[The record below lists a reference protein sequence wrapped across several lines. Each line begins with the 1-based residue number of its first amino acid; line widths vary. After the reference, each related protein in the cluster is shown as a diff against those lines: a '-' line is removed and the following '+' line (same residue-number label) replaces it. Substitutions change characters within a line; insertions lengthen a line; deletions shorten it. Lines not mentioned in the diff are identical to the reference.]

1 LAVKIRLKKM
11 GSKKRPFFRF
21 VAADVRSPRDG
32 RFIEVLGYYNPMT
45 DPPDVKLD
53 DDKIFKWL
61 DAGAEPTESVA
72 QLLRKA
78 GLLERW
84 QLLKQGVKISE
95 LDAVIEERRAKQPSP
110 KPPEEK
116 MTEKKAASEEKKEE
130 PEAAA
135 APPKAEEKKE
145 PAEEAPPK
153 AEEKKEPAEEA
164 PPKAEEKKEPAEEA
178 PPKAEEKKEPAEE
191 APPKAEEKEKP
202 E

>member
-11 GSKKRPFFRF
+11 GSKKKPFFRF

-45 DPPDVKLD
+45 EPPDIKLD

-72 QLLRKA
+72 QLLRRA

-95 LDAVIEERRAKQPSP
+95 LDAVIEERRTKQPSP
-110 KPPEEK
+110 LPPEEK
-116 MTEKKAASEEKKEE
+116 RAAKKKEEAEVPPKDEEKKEE
-130 PEAAA
+130 AEV
-135 APPKAEEKKE
+135 PPKDEEKKE
-145 PAEEAPPK
+145 ELDGTEAPP
-153 AEEKKEPAEEA
+153 
-164 PPKAEEKKEPAEEA
+164 
-178 PPKAEEKKEPAEE
+178 
-191 APPKAEEKEKP
+191 EKEK

>member
-1 LAVKIRLKKM
+1 MAVKIRLKKM

-53 DDKIFKWL
+53 DDKVYKWL
-61 DAGAEPTESVA
+61 NAGAEPTVNVE

-78 GLLERW
+78 GLMERW

-95 LDAVIEERRAKQPSP
+95 LDAAIEERRAKQPSP
-110 KPPEEK
+110 KSPEER
-116 MTEKKAASEEKKEE
+116 MAEKKAAAKKEEPAEAAAPKAEKKEE
-130 PEAAA
+130 PAGEAA
-135 APPKAEEKKE
+135 PKAEEKKE
-145 PAEEAPPK
+145 PTEDSPEPE
-153 AEEKKEPAEEA
+153 AEEK
-164 PPKAEEKKEPAEEA
+164 
-178 PPKAEEKKEPAEE
+178 
-191 APPKAEEKEKP
+191 P

>member
-164 PPKAEEKKEPAEEA
+164 PPKAEEK
-178 PPKAEEKKEPAEE
+178 
-191 APPKAEEKEKP
+191 EKP

>member
-1 LAVKIRLKKM
+1 MAVKIRLKKM

-72 QLLRKA
+72 QLLRQA

-84 QLLKQGVKISE
+84 QLLKEGVKISE
-95 LDAVIEERRAKQPSP
+95 LDKVIEERRAKQPSP

-116 MTEKKAASEEKKEE
+116 AAAKKKAAEEKKKEEAEKEAAPEAEKKEE
-130 PEAAA
+130 PVKEAAPEA
-135 APPKAEEKKE
+135 EKKE
-145 PAEEAPPK
+145 EPAEAPP
-153 AEEKKEPAEEA
+153 EPEKKEEPVKEAAPEAEKKEEPAEA
-164 PPKAEEKKEPAEEA
+164 PPEAEKKD
-178 PPKAEEKKEPAEE
+178 
-191 APPKAEEKEKP
+191 KP